1 MTTSPDA
8 AESFAE
14 QALPYGRHLYRAALR
29 LTGNRAD
36 AEDLVQE
43 TWAQAFAGF
52 RTFKPGTNLR
62 AWLYRIEANTFCNAY
77 RARQRR
83 PREVPAELIDK
94 VTAAYALSAAS
105 AEDAA
110 LARLPD
116 TEVWRALRAL
126 PREQMITVYLADAE
140 GMHYAEI
147 AELTGAPVGTVMSR
161 LHRGRK
167 RLRSGLPATAP
178 PAQCARPAPGAPP
191 APVARLALRA

>member
-1 MTTSPDA
+1 MTTPPDA
-8 AESFAE
+8 AQSFAE

-43 TWAQAFAGF
+43 TLTQAFAGF

-62 AWLYRIEANTFCNAY
+62 AWLYRIESNTFCNAY

-83 PREVPAELIDK
+83 PHEVLTELTDK
-94 VTAAYALSAAS
+94 AAPERDVSVRS

-110 LARLPD
+110 LARMPD
-116 TEVWRALRAL
+116 AVVWEALRGL
-126 PREQMITVYLADAE
+126 PREQMVTVYLADAE
-140 GMHYAEI
+140 GLHYAEI
-147 AELTGAPVGTVMSR
+147 AEMTQVPVGTVMSR

-167 RLRSGLPATAP
+167 RLRSRLESKGITGTAGM
-178 PAQCARPAPGAPP
+178 AA
-191 APVARLALRA
+191 